1 MNDERNRKENKA
13 VLVTTSLFYANSR
26 KICRP
31 LTTFDFFDVNDL
43 IE

>member
-13 VLVTTSLFYANSR
+13 VLVTIFLFYINSK

-31 LTTFDFFDVNDL
+31 LTTFDFFNVNDL
-43 IE
+43 M